1 MRQTKLRGV
10 KYEQIRERKSAEF
23 QRLTG
28 VAPVV
33 FASMVKCLQEQIR
46 VFGRPCKLSLEDRL
60 LLTLMYW
67 REYRTMAAV
76 ALTYEV
82 SEPTVHR
89 TINRVEKAFLACG
102 EWSLPG
108 KKALQDP
115 EMEYQVV
122 IIDATQTP
130 VERPKKNSAKATA
143 ARKSATRAKRNCS

>member
-1 MRQTKLRGV
+1 M

-28 VAPVV
+28 VDPVV
-33 FASMVKCLQEQIR
+33 FERMVKCLQEQIR

-89 TINRVEKAFLACG
+89 TINRVEKALLACG

-108 KKALQDP
+108 KKALQEA

-122 IIDATQTP
+122 IIDATETP
-130 VERPKKNSAKATA
+130 VERPKKNSVKATV
-143 ARKSATRAKRNCS
+143 ARKSATRVKPSCS